1 MPFLKTSTSRNK
13 YDDFDIDADTRR
25 RRRDRHREC
34 SSDILRDNDRRKP
47 VRERDDDVQKERVDE
62 LIRLLQKKSRN
73 GDRDRRDDSDDSTT
87 ECEIDYD
94 KVKDEEKLDR
104 AADAIQANKGNYYAN
119 TRRLW
124 ELDREITKYV
134 RDPEAKRLL
143 NEKMKRTIQYFLDT
157 YLFSKTSD
165 PMRHLD
171 NFCAKY
177 NFIE

>member
-1 MPFLKTSTSRNK
+1 MPILKSGSSRKRRND
-13 YDDFDIDADTRR
+13 YDFDADIRERR
-25 RRRDRHREC
+25 REMDRGRRDRDRERAP
-34 SSDILRDNDRRKP
+34 DKH
-47 VRERDDDVQKERVDE
+47 RDDDIQRDRVDE
-62 LIRLLQKKSRN
+62 LIKLLQKNTRES
-73 GDRDRRDDSDDSTT
+73 DRETDDSTT
-87 ECEIDYD
+87 ECDTDFERRR
-94 KVKDEEKLDR
+94 DEDKLDR
-104 AADAIQANKGNYYAN
+104 AAEAIQSNKGNYYAN

-124 ELDREITKYV
+124 ELDRELAPYV

>member
-1 MPFLKTSTSRNK
+1 MPILKSGSSRKRRND
-13 YDDFDIDADTRR
+13 YDFDADIRERR
-25 RRRDRHREC
+25 REIDRGRRDRDRE
-34 SSDILRDNDRRKP
+34 
-47 VRERDDDVQKERVDE
+47 RERPPEKHRDDDIQRDRVDE
-62 LIRLLQKKSRN
+62 LIKLLQKNTRES
-73 GDRDRRDDSDDSTT
+73 DRETDDSTT
-87 ECEIDYD
+87 ECDTDFERRR
-94 KVKDEEKLDR
+94 DEDKLDR
-104 AADAIQANKGNYYAN
+104 AAEAIQSNKGNYYAN

-124 ELDREITKYV
+124 ELDRELAPYV

>member
-1 MPFLKTSTSRNK
+1 MPIIKSSSTRKRRND
-13 YDDFDIDADTRR
+13 YDFDADMRERR
-25 RRRDRHREC
+25 READRGRRERERDR
-34 SSDILRDNDRRKP
+34 DRDRDRVPEKR
-47 VRERDDDVQKERVDE
+47 RDDDVQRERVDE
-62 LIRLLQKKSRN
+62 LIKLLQKNTHESE
-73 GDRDRRDDSDDSTT
+73 RDDEESTT
-87 ECEIDYD
+87 ECETDFERRR
-94 KVKDEEKLDR
+94 DEDKLDR
-104 AADAIQANKGNYYAN
+104 AAEAIQSNKGNYYAN

-124 ELDREITKYV
+124 ELDRELAPYV